1 MNKLLILKRLGVTT
15 AVMGLAVTP
24 VGLVSANADIDTT
37 GPDSTNKIELRSEA
51 KHRVTNNNNLSAT
64 NNNPQYA
71 RSGDADVKHNTEGGD
86 AESGSAMNDSSLS
99 VSAEIDNSSA
109 SENAS
114 CGCGDSMTD
123 IDASITKT
131 GPDSYNKIEVKHK
144 SDVRVTNNN
153 NISITN
159 NNSQTAK
166 SGDAKVYGNTE
177 GGGATSGDA
186 SNTSSTTIDLMVT
199 N

>member
-1 MNKLLILKRLGVTT
+1 MNKLLKRLGVTT

-51 KHRVTNNNNLSAT
+51 RHRVTNNNNLNAT
-64 NNNPQYA
+64 NNNPQDA
-71 RSGDADVKHNTEGGD
+71 DSGDAYVKHNTEGGD
-86 AESGSAMNDSSLS
+86 AESGEAANDSFLS
-99 VSAEIDNSSA
+99 VSAEVDNSGA
-109 SENAS
+109 TEGAF
-114 CGCGDSMTD
+114 CGCGDGLGD
-123 IDASITKT
+123 VDASISRT

-153 NISITN
+153 NVNVTN
-159 NNSQTAK
+159 NNTQNAD
-166 SGDAKVYGNTE
+166 SGNAKVYDNTE
-177 GGGATSGDA
+177 GGDATSGDA
-186 SNTSSTTIDLMVT
+186 SNISTTTIDLVVT